1 MWKPRTF
8 YAQQNHRFVP
18 LSREQ
23 QAVALEE
30 VNTFGVFDLTAD
42 LCRQVRDKADALNR
56 SGGVLVEV
64 QKVVRV
70 CEKILVKVKGPL
82 GNVLWACGQLAT
94 AATRCPQVY
103 NSGMLPETVKETERL
118 TIQNTNQPLFD
129 KLLRDEAE
137 FAAAKGKGTTVILIT
152 GARGYW

>member
-1 MWKPRTF
+1 M
-8 YAQQNHRFVP
+8 Q
-18 LSREQ
+18 
-23 QAVALEE
+23 
-30 VNTFGVFDLTAD
+30 
-42 LCRQVRDKADALNR
+42 
-56 SGGVLVEV
+56 V

-103 NSGMLPETVKETERL
+103 HSGMLPETVQETERL

-137 FAAAKGKGTTVILIT
+137 FAAARGKRHDSDIDS
-152 GARGYW
+152 RGSWLVVVDMVNVAIRSFWWYVAGGGKRWLGPG